1 VNRVHLAGRLVAAP
15 RRLEGRG
22 VLVELMISTDSP
34 DAQAHRIIA
43 WGQAGLAAL
52 KFLTTGRF
60 VAVEGRLRTT
70 DGRLEVL
77 ASRVSFPP
85 AAGEA

>member
-1 VNRVHLAGRLVAAP
+1 MNRVHLAGRLVAAP

-22 VLVELMISTDSP
+22 DRVELIISTDGP
-34 DAQAHRIIA
+34 DAQAHRIIT
-43 WGQAGLAAL
+43 WGQSAQAAL
-52 KFLTTGRF
+52 RYLAVGRW

-70 DGRLEVL
+70 DDKLEVV

-85 AAGEA
+85 AVGEP

>member
-1 VNRVHLAGRLVAAP
+1 VNRVHLAGRLIAAP

-22 VLVELMISTDSP
+22 VLVELLLATDGP
-34 DAQAHRIIA
+34 HAQAHRIIA
-43 WGQAGLAAL
+43 WGQAGQAAL
-52 KFLTTGRF
+52 RYLNVGRF

-77 ASRVSFPP
+77 ASRISFPP
-85 AAGEA
+85 AAGEP